1 MQWRG
6 LLLFIG
12 LFFIHRAHSAL
23 TDIKTPL
30 HKLLDSTRFF
40 IAFDLRFEN
49 CVSLRKCMRYTFR
62 YLTLEEVEEFLK
74 EIAKNAPD
82 SVKLEVY

>member
-1 MQWRG
+1 MEV
-6 LLLFIG
+6 
-12 LFFIHRAHSAL
+12 
-23 TDIKTPL
+23 K
-30 HKLLDSTRFF
+30 
-40 IAFDLRFEN
+40 E
-49 CVSLRKCMRYTFR
+49 KCMGYTFR